1 VGYAYPAKVYRRTYA
16 QRDAQY
22 FRTFAASILRSC
34 KAHVRIFFAASLAL
48 PLSVG
53 LGLWQQH
60 FLPLTP
66 VTAPHV
72 DID

>member
-1 VGYAYPAKVYRRTYA
+1 MYCRTYT
-16 QRDAQY
+16 QRGAHY
-22 FRTFAASILRSC
+22 FRTNAASILRSSN
-34 KAHVRIFFAASLAL
+34 ARVRIFFAGSLAL